1 MFEDIVKEN
10 VYNRTGR
17 LGPTRKYGYV
27 LVKKGHDLGKHNK
40 WNQALI
46 N

>member
-1 MFEDIVKEN
+1 MFEDIVNEN
-10 VYNRTGR
+10 VYNRTGH
-17 LGPTRKYGYV
+17 LGPTKKYGHV
-27 LVKKGHDLGKHNK
+27 LVKKGHDLRKHNK